1 MRTIAVANQKGG
13 CGKTTTAVNI
23 AAALALSGKKVLIVD
38 FDPQG
43 HASMGLGANPDALEK
58 TIYDCFTSAQISV
71 ENVLISTGINGLALA
86 PSNVLLSGL
95 EFELAVKYGREFA
108 LKEHLSKTNG
118 SFDICI
124 IDCSPSLSLM
134 TLNAL
139 VASDEVIIP
148 VQVQYYAIEGLK
160 QLLGTVDIV
169 KQRFNKNLK
178 ILGILLTFVEGN
190 TNLSSQIQSQMRE
203 FFGDLVFNT
212 VIHKTVRFAEAP
224 SAGLPILTYAPRCR
238 GAEEY
243 LNLADE
249 IIYRKSLARENKKCH
264 RLKQVCIKK
273 SLRFSTASP

>member
-23 AAALALSGKKVLIVD
+23 AAALALSGKKVLLVD

-43 HASMGLGANPDALEK
+43 HASLGLGINPDALER
-58 TIYDCFTSAQISV
+58 TIYDCFASSSIPLENILVETDIS
-71 ENVLISTGINGLALA
+71 GLTLA

-108 LKEHLSKTNG
+108 LRECLSKTEG

-124 IDCSPSLSLM
+124 IDCSPSLSLL

-139 VASDEVIIP
+139 VAGNEVIIP
-148 VQVQYYAIEGLK
+148 VQTQYYALEGLK
-160 QLLGTVDIV
+160 QLLGTIDIV

-178 ILGILLTFVEGN
+178 ILGMLLTFVESN
-190 TNLSSQIQSQMRE
+190 TNLSKQVQSQMRE
-203 FFGDLVFNT
+203 FFGELIFNT
-212 VIHKTVRFAEAP
+212 VIHRTVRFAEAP
-224 SAGLPILTYAPRCR
+224 SAGLPVLTYAPGCR

-243 LNLADE
+243 TKLADE
-249 IIYRKSLARENKKCH
+249 ISYRKSFAQEYEN
-264 RLKQVCIKK
+264 V
-273 SLRFSTASP
+273 AV